1 MLTTFSGKGT
11 PLSQGD
17 VATAVG
23 SLGGDE
29 ASLWALVAVETRGF
43 GFLPDRRPQILFERH
58 IFHQRTGGRFTIAHP
73 DISNPTPGG
82 YAGDAAEYD
91 RLRRAMELNEIAALE
106 SASWGLGQVMGFN
119 AQKAGFGNAEAM
131 VTAMVASEASQMQAT
146 IRFMMASAALLAAYR
161 ARAWAKMAFFYNGSG
176 FAKNHYDAHLE
187 HYHEIYSIPAN
198 RPDINLRTAQAC
210 LTYLGFDP
218 QGVDGVLGSRTRVAL
233 LAYRRDRGMQPGGL
247 DAQVLQ
253 RLIAEANV

>member
-17 VATAVG
+17 VATAIG

-58 IFHQRTGGRFTIAHP
+58 IFHKRTGGRFTAAHP

-82 YAGDAAEYD
+82 YAGGAAEYD
-91 RLRRAMELNEIAALE
+91 RLQRAMELNEIAALE

-119 AQKAGFGNAEAM
+119 ARKAGFPNVEAM
-131 VTAMVASEASQMQAT
+131 VTALVASEAAHVK
-146 IRFMMASAALLAAYR
+146 AAVQFITNNGPLL
-161 ARAWAKMAFFYNGSG
+161 
-176 FAKNHYDAHLE
+176 
-187 HYHEIYSIPAN
+187 
-198 RPDINLRTAQAC
+198 
-210 LTYLGFDP
+210 
-218 QGVDGVLGSRTRVAL
+218 
-233 LAYRRDRGMQPGGL
+233 
-247 DAQVLQ
+247 
-253 RLIAEANV
+253 